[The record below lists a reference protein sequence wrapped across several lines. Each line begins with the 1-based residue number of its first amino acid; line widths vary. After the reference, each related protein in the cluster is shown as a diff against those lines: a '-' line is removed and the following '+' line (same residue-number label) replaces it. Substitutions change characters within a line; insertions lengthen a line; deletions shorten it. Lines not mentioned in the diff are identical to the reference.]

1 MPKLAVVIPC
11 WNNWKYTKNAVK
23 MLKPLKD
30 TTILVVDNGS
40 TDFTKDMVSEGNV
53 EVIHLQEN
61 LGFAKG
67 SNIGYSKAKE
77 SGAEY
82 VMFLNNDIKVLKDF
96 ETWTQPLVEKAEQ
109 GFIVGPTVGCLDDNL
124 NFICEASKR
133 PSKGYVYLS
142 GWNITA
148 STETWQKL
156 VLDGEKGPFSSE
168 YGKAYF
174 EDTDLGFR
182 AKQLGIPAEIVP
194 VPVRHFGKATSKN
207 LGINNLY
214 LNAKSI
220 FLAKWKGNI

>member
-1 MPKLAVVIPC
+1 MPKLAIVIPC

-23 MLKPLKD
+23 MLNPLKD

-40 TDFTKDMVSEGNV
+40 TDLTKNMVSEGNV

-67 SNIGYSKAKE
+67 CGYGFEYTASTHENI
-77 SGAEY
+77 
-82 VMFLNNDIKVLKDF
+82 MFLNNDIKVINDF
-96 ETWTQPLVEKAEQ
+96 ETWIGPLVEAAQQ
-109 GFIVGPTVGCLDDNL
+109 GKIVGPTVGCLDDNL
-124 NFICEASKR
+124 NFICEASKW
-133 PSKGYVYLS
+133 PSKGHAYLS

-156 VLDGEKGPFSSE
+156 VLDGERGPFSSE

-207 LGINNLY
+207 IGINDLY

-220 FLAKWKGNI
+220 FLKKWKGNI